1 MLRVES
7 LGSPVA
13 RRQLEAMA
21 ASAAAQA
28 EGHAAAERALL
39 QRARDA
45 EGAARAAA
53 GAERS
58 AKVRLYWLLHMSGV
72 E

>member
-1 MLRVES
+1 MFLR
-7 LGSPVA
+7 LKAWATQP

-53 GAERS
+53 GAERA
-58 AKVRLYWLLHMSGV
+58 AKVRP
-72 E
+72 